1 MLRVGTIFTGRYFQ
15 DKIEVLKVDE
25 EKNIL
30 EVKLT
35 KKIEGSSKFTIW
47 TEEWDLMIVRFGFEE
62 AIYFYP
68 EKDKFIEY
76 P

>member
-15 DKIEVLKVDE
+15 DKIEVLVVDE

-35 KKIEGSSKFTIW
+35 KKIEGTSKFTIW

-68 EKDKFIEY
+68 EKDKFIDY